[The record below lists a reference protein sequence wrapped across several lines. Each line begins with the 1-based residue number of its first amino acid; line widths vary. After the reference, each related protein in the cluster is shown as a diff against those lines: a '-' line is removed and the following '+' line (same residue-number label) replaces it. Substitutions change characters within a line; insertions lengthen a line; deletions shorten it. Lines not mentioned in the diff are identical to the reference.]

1 MPDFELNDRQRTFI
15 EHPANQ
21 PADLDIAEFEMKP
34 EIDNKQPDD
43 LDSLA
48 MMKIVN
54 QVNEKHD
61 QMMGVYQNRINSV
74 NTIKHWWNKQ
84 NNANSAINSLN
95 L

>member
-1 MPDFELNDRQRTFI
+1 MKDLMGPSSQQMKGD
-15 EHPANQ
+15 
-21 PADLDIAEFEMKP
+21 ADEM
-34 EIDNKQPDD
+34 DA
-43 LDSLA
+43 LA

-95 L
+95 LQNDIGITMDVINATLA